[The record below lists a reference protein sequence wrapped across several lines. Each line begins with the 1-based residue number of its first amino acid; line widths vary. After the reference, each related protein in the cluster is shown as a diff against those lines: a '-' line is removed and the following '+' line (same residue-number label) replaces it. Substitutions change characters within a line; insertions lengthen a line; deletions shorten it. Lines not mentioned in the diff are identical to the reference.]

1 MNNYKPCRQCGE
13 IKPLD
18 QFRKYYGGRKG
29 HYTTCK
35 LCEKINSREKYLS
48 RKYDSGAISEDEALE
63 LYKIHQL
70 WEYQMTLGLK
80 PPRFSC
86 GRTTPIAE
94 NLDSMLE
101 RYKVRAEHVTE
112 SVPSQASNAAPPELL
127 KWLIEPLTEEPEY
140 YQDEVYEELTAKY
153 KPQLRI
159 DRDSML
165 PVYDMTHAEIL
176 NKIAAR
182 FDNYEDTYYDKE

>member
-1 MNNYKPCRQCGE
+1 MTTKICKQCGE
-13 IKPLD
+13 IKPLE

-35 LCEKINSREKYLS
+35 LCEKINSREKYLAN
-48 RKYDSGAISEDEALE
+48 KEAEGAISEVESDELHKI
-63 LYKIHQL
+63 YKL
-70 WEYQMTLGLK
+70 WEYQITLGLK
-80 PPRFSC
+80 PPRFAC

-94 NLDSMLE
+94 NLDSMLDK
-101 RYKVRAEHVTE
+101 YAARAKQVTDT
-112 SVPSQASNAAPPELL
+112 VPVQAAAAPPPELL

-140 YQDEVYEELTAKY
+140 YQEEIYEDLTAKY
-153 KPQLRI
+153 KPQLHI
-159 DRDSML
+159 DRESML